1 MKPRLL
7 VAAVAGAL
15 VLGLGV
21 APGPAGAQEGEA
33 TITVEQKHPSTTSV
47 HYIVRVT
54 EGGEPVEGATVTATA
69 TSGDGAVSQPVTL
82 SPGTDGQ
89 YQGNVE
95 LSETGTWTVRFE
107 STNPTAS
114 LDHTERMP
122 AESSDGS
129 GDEGDGGGNVILLV
143 LLIVFLAVV
152 AAIAGWI
159 WFNRQR
165 ELDDDPVGPPNEP
178 Y

>member
-15 VLGLGV
+15 ALGLGV

-33 TITVEQKHPSTTSV
+33 TISVEQSHPSTSSV
-47 HYIVRVT
+47 HYVVQVT

-69 TSGDGAVSQPVTL
+69 TGPDGTPGEPVTL

-95 LSETGTWTVRFE
+95 LSESGTWTVRFE
-107 STNPTAS
+107 STNPTGS
-114 LDHTERMP
+114 LEHVQEMP
-122 AESSDGS
+122 AESSTGTGT
-129 GDEGDGGGNVILLV
+129 GDEDDGGGSVVLLV
-143 LLIVFLAVV
+143 LVIVFLAVV

-159 WFNRQR
+159 WFSRQR
-165 ELDDDPVGPPNEP
+165 ELDDDPVGPPVE
-178 Y
+178 